1 MKPPHRKAQQ
11 RLRVREGVREMVTI
25 LVEVLNPAVIEL
37 IINYFFT

>member
-11 RLRVREGVREMVTI
+11 RSRVREGVREMVTI